1 MISSSWGVS
10 VMCFGLMD
18 ESVIVLSNSYVKR
31 KTRMTPLR
39 STRDQTL
46 GPSHPHLLDACDQMG
61 LLVLE
66 EISGWQHI
74 GNESWK
80 LISIDNVARMIRRDW
95 NHPSIIFFLILPGS
109 LARKLEGIAW
119 WRSQSP

>member
-1 MISSSWGVS
+1 MRASLRCARPGMAWPTKG
-10 VMCFGLMD
+10 
-18 ESVIVLSNSYVKR
+18 IVR
-31 KTRMTPLR
+31 T
-39 STRDQTL
+39 
-46 GPSHPHLLDACDQMG
+46 SHYPQSRHFLDACDEMG

-66 EISGWQHI
+66 EISGWHHI